1 MQPPSIKLLGRPEVL
16 LDGQPAKFPT
26 RKALALLIY
35 LIITGETH
43 SREKLMAL
51 LWPDSTTSA
60 AQASLRNT
68 LARLRTT
75 LGEAGAMV
83 IATSDTIGIDPGADF
98 DLDLPRGKHAAVAA
112 IRATSQLPTSA
123 LLQAAVA
130 AYRGEFLAEFN
141 LADTPDFDHW
151 GLVHSAEHWHRRAR
165 R

>member
-1 MQPPSIKLLGRPEVL
+1 MQRLSIRVLGRPEVL

-35 LIITGETH
+35 LVVTGEIH

-83 IATSDTIGIDPGADF
+83 IATSDAIGIDPGADF
-98 DLDLPRGKHAAVAA
+98 ELDLRAVSAAVAA
-112 IRATSQLPTSA
+112 IRTTSQLPTPPCFKLRSRPTGVSSWPSSTSPTRLTSITGSWSSA
-123 LLQAAVA
+123 STGIDSS
-130 AYRGEFLAEFN
+130 R
-141 LADTPDFDHW
+141 
-151 GLVHSAEHWHRRAR
+151 
-165 R
+165 